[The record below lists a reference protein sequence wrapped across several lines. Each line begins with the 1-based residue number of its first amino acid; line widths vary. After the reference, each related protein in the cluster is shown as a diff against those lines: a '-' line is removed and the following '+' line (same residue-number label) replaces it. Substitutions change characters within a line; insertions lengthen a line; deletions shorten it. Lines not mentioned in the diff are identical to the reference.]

1 MSVTRRIQDDG
12 QLARTASVSIAPE
25 IVRARPA
32 VRCADGSLRPSRYLD
47 YAATAP
53 ALRAAADAA
62 LELLPYYGSIHRGAG
77 VESVT
82 STAAYEAARTA
93 VASFAGAA
101 ADQLVV
107 FVRNTTEALNL
118 LAHCLPAGARV
129 LSTPGEHHA
138 NMLPWRRREVDLLPF
153 TTSAD
158 ELLTCSAAALARGGY
173 DLFAISGAS
182 NVTGEILPIGE
193 LAELA
198 HRYGA
203 EICVDAAQLAPHVPI
218 DMEAYGID
226 HLALSGHKLYAP
238 FGVGVLVARGQRIA
252 AAEPLLHG
260 GGAVARVLD
269 DRVVW
274 CDAPARFEAGTPN
287 VFGAIALA
295 AACEAL
301 TAYGMSLLAA
311 EDLTLGALL
320 RERLAAVP
328 GLRLLEQWHGDDV
341 PRVALAS
348 FHVPSIEAGEVARRL
363 AEEHAISVRAGA
375 FCAHPLVRHLR
386 GVTRASAPG
395 GGAVRASLGLGSG
408 IEDVEALADALG
420 SLIGPHPKRIRRP
433 REAARFA
440 APVAGLLHAR

>member
-1 MSVTRRIQDDG
+1 MSVAERIQG
-12 QLARTASVSIAPE
+12 SSRGARTASPHLAPE
-25 IVRARPA
+25 IIRASPA

-77 VESVT
+77 VESAA
-82 STAAYEAARTA
+82 STAAYEGARSA
-93 VASFAGAA
+93 VASFTGAA
-101 ADQLVV
+101 ADQVVV

-138 NMLPWRRREVDLLPF
+138 NMLPWRRRDVDLLPF
-153 TTSAD
+153 TLSAD
-158 ELLTCSAAALARGGY
+158 ELLARSATALATGSY
-173 DLFAISGAS
+173 DLFAVSGAS
-182 NVTGEILPIGE
+182 NVTGEIVAIAE

-198 HRYGA
+198 HRYGT

-218 DMEAYGID
+218 DMEALGID

-238 FGVGVLVARGQRIA
+238 FGAGVLVARGQLLA
-252 AAEPLLHG
+252 TAEPLLLG

-269 DRVVW
+269 DGVVW

-287 VFGAIALA
+287 VFGAIALG
-295 AACEAL
+295 AACAAL
-301 TAYGMSLLAA
+301 SAYGMPLIAA
-311 EDLTLGALL
+311 EELTLGALL
-320 RERLAAVP
+320 RQRLAAVP
-328 GLRLLEQWHGDDV
+328 GLRLLEQWGGGDV

-408 IEDVEALADALG
+408 IEDIEVLAEALG
-420 SLIGPHPKRIRRP
+420 SMIAAGRSRSRRS
-433 REAARFA
+433 RAATRFA
-440 APVAGLLHAR
+440 APISGLLGSR